1 MRLSTILLLLTL
13 QLSVQAQN
21 SCQFYSKYIILGDQE
36 LVKAEFE
43 RAINAY
49 SIALLHCPDSAEE
62 ARARIL
68 VAFEA
73 INSLKNI
80 AETEQKRAENA
91 SRIAEIAREQAMES
105 AKRADS
111 SAHEAQKNAEE
122 AEEQRGKADILSRNT
137 MALNLALQTELE
149 ESYPDKVSLALRAYY
164 LNKVYHN
171 NDWSATIVNA
181 FWLSD
186 SASYG
191 KQITNSVPSA
201 ILDFKYIPDHIIAI
215 TDGGELISI
224 DSLGQWALLS
234 NGDQYFYRR
243 NSLQYDRSNQMLEFQ
258 NQSGEVIRFRKQ
270 DTGWHKEE
278 NAKANPPNIVPVGS
292 DTLIFNQRSIINQ
305 KDGSSVISFNRG
317 QTTATYA
324 ISSDNTYLAVGTQDG
339 WLYVYNLSASEN
351 HFRGPYHVAG
361 SRISDIAFT
370 DDNQFIGTSG
380 LDGRITINKTDSL
393 GSKRPAEIVL
403 NGWVNCI
410 EFLPEKR
417 IMVGTQDG
425 DIIQY
430 LYDQDKLSV
439 CACDNPNFPETVP
452 WVDHGTADT
461 LMITECEK
469 IIIDEKH
476 SP

>member
-13 QLSVQAQN
+13 QLAAQAQN

-36 LVKAEFE
+36 LVNAEFE

-73 INSLKNI
+73 INSLKNT
-80 AETEQKRAENA
+80 AESEKIRAENA
-91 SRIAEIAREQAMES
+91 SRIALIARRQAEES
-105 AKRADS
+105 AKLADS
-111 SAHEAQKNAEE
+111 SAHEAQKNADE
-122 AEEQRGKADILSRNT
+122 ADEQRGKADTLSRNT

-181 FWLSD
+181 FWSSD

-201 ILDFKYIPDHIIAI
+201 ILDFKYVSDHIIAI
-215 TDGGELISI
+215 TDGGQLISI
-224 DSLGQWALLS
+224 DNSGQWVLLS
-234 NGDQYFYRR
+234 SEDQYFYRR
-243 NSLQYDRSNQMLEFQ
+243 NSLEYDRSNRMLEFQ
-258 NQSGEVIRFRKQ
+258 NQSGEVISFSHQ
-270 DTGWHKEE
+270 DTGWRKEK
-278 NAKANPPNIVPVGS
+278 NGKAQPLNIVPVTS
-292 DTLIFNQRSIINQ
+292 DTLIFNQRSIVNQ
-305 KDGSSVISFNRG
+305 KDGSPVISFNRG
-317 QTTATYA
+317 QTTATYT
-324 ISSDNTYLAVGTQDG
+324 ISNDNTYLAVGTQDG
-339 WLYVYNLSASEN
+339 WLYVYNLSTSED
-351 HFRGPYHVAG
+351 HFRGPYHEAG

-370 DDNQFIGTSG
+370 DDNQFISTSG

-393 GSKRPAEIVL
+393 GSKRPAEIAL

-410 EFLPEKR
+410 EFVPEKR

-430 LYDQDKLSV
+430 LYDQDKLSD

-452 WVDHGTADT
+452 WVDHGTADA

-469 IIIDEKH
+469 IVIDEKR